1 MTRSLIKGP
10 YVDKKLLETPGLD
23 LRRSENFKVYSRN
36 SLILPQFINRNF
48 EIHNGKGFI
57 RLSVTEEMV
66 GHKFGEFASTRKK
79 NVYKK
84 KLKKKKK

>member
-10 YVDKKLLETPGLD
+10 YVDKKLLESIKLV
-23 LRRSENFKVYSRN
+23 KIYSRN

-48 EIHNGKGFI
+48 EIHNGKSFI

-66 GHKFGEFASTRKK
+66 SHKFGEFASTRKK